1 MINART
7 YTVKRFAKTLTNGV
21 ITVAEVSTFEIAGNV
36 QPMSDRQINAAP
48 EGFREMP
55 GGKFKFYTEDLSKP
69 ILVSGG
75 GLIDGTTEPDAI
87 EYMGGLLYVHGI
99 EDRRHGLIPHIKY
112 LLIQPQV
119 PAT

>member
-7 YTVKRFAKTLTNGV
+7 YTVKRFAKTITNGV
-21 ITVAEVSTFEIAGNV
+21 ITITEIGDLAIAGNV
-36 QPMSDRQINAAP
+36 QPMNDRQISAAP
-48 EGFREMP
+48 EGFRELP
-55 GGKFKFYTEDLSKP
+55 GGKFKFYTEDLSTT
-69 ILVSGG
+69 LVSGG

-87 EYMGGLLYVHGI
+87 EYNGALLYVHGI

>member
-7 YTVKRFAKTLTNGV
+7 YTVRRFTKVITSGV
-21 ITVAEVSTFEIAGNV
+21 ITVAEVSTFEIMGNL
-36 QPMSDRQINAAP
+36 QPMNDRQISAAP

-55 GGKFKFYTEDLSKP
+55 GGKFKFYTEDLSTV
-69 ILVSGG
+69 LVSGG
-75 GLIDGTTEPDAI
+75 GVINGTTEPDAL

-99 EDRRHGLIPHIKY
+99 EDRSYGLIPHIKY